1 MITAVELWW
10 GLSALSVAF
19 VVIDWSHA
27 RLDRA
32 MYLGFILI
40 TAFMGPLALV
50 LYLLVARE
58 PLPGTHR
65 RYIAAQWKQTVGS
78 TFHCVAGDSVGIVG
92 AAVLTRLVQVPPVWE
107 LAIEYAAGFLVG
119 WLVAHRLKP
128 GLMSTAPE
136 GRHGATYEPWPAHTH
151 QDGDVT
157 RPGRLVVSLVSV
169 LPLLGVLAWAAFG

>member
-1 MITAVELWW
+1 M
-10 GLSALSVAF
+10 AF
-19 VVIDWSHA
+19 VVMDRHQA
-27 RLDRA
+27 PLDDTA
-32 MYLGFILI
+32 HMGFVLI
-40 TAFMGPLALV
+40 TGFMGPWALV
-50 LYLLVARE
+50 LYLLVTRE

-65 RYIAAQWKQTVGS
+65 RCIAAQWKQTVGS
-78 TFHCVAGDSVGIVG
+78 TFHCVAGDSVRIVG
-92 AAVLTRLVQVPPVWE
+92 AAVLTGLVEVPAVWA